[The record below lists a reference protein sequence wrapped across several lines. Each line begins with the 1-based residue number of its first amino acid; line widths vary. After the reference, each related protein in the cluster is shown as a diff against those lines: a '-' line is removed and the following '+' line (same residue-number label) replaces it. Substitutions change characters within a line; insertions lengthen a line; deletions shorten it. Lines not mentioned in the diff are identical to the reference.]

1 MYRRGPG
8 PQGAGAARQRP
19 RVVQAWKVPA
29 PEQCGL
35 QLESQ
40 VPPGAAE
47 CWMEFRDYYK
57 ILGVERAATADQIKT
72 AYRRLARKYHPDV
85 SKEPNAEARF
95 KEMQEA
101 YEVLRD
107 PEKRAAYDQLGSE
120 WKSGQTFRPPPDWG
134 SGFEFSGAPAGAGG
148 GRRHAG
154 RATGGTGG
162 SGGEEDFSDFFASLF
177 GGGSPFAGA
186 ARRAGG
192 RDHHARVDITL
203 EEAYRG
209 AVRMLELKRPEV
221 KPDGSIELRSH
232 TVRVAIPAGVAEG
245 QLIRLAGQ
253 GEPASGGGGS
263 AGDLYLETHI
273 LPDKLYTLD
282 NRDVTITFPVAP
294 WEASLGASVTVPTLG
309 GAVEMRIPPGAQSG
323 QKLRLR
329 GRGLPGQPAGDQYVQ
344 LKVVL
349 PPADTPQ
356 AKALYEEMR
365 AKLNFDPRAG
375 EAR

>member
-1 MYRRGPG
+1 MD
-8 PQGAGAARQRP
+8 
-19 RVVQAWKVPA
+19 
-29 PEQCGL
+29 
-35 QLESQ
+35 
-40 VPPGAAE
+40 
-47 CWMEFRDYYK
+47 FRDYYK

-107 PEKRAAYDQLGSE
+107 PEKRAAYDQLGSD
-120 WKSGQTFRPPPDWG
+120 WKSGQSFRPPPDWG
-134 SGFEFSGAPAGAGG
+134 SGFEFSGRPGSAG
-148 GRRHAG
+148 GRRHSAG
-154 RATGGTGG
+154 RTAGGGTA
-162 SGGEEDFSDFFASLF
+162 GEEDFSDFFSSLF

-186 ARRAGG
+186 GRAGG
-192 RDHHARVDITL
+192 RDHHARVDIAL

-209 AVRMLELKRPEV
+209 ASRMLELKRPEV

-232 TVRVAIPAGVAEG
+232 TVRVAIPAGVTEG

-253 GEPASGGGGS
+253 GEPAAGGGS
-263 AGDLYLETHI
+263 AGDLYLEVHI
-273 LPDKLYTLD
+273 LPDRRFTLD
-282 NRDVTITFPVAP
+282 NRDLTLTFQVAP
-294 WEASLGASVTVPTLG
+294 WEAALGASVTVPTLG
-309 GAVEMRIPPGAQSG
+309 GPVEMRIPPGSQSG

-329 GRGLPGQPAGDQYVQ
+329 GRGLPGQPPGDEYVQ

-349 PPADTPQ
+349 PPADSPQ

-365 AKLNFDPRAG
+365 SKLNFDPRAT
-375 EAR
+375 ETR